1 MFTDC
6 KIQYCRALHT
16 TQCPLQ
22 SLDNPYQNLS
32 GISHRTRKSNPKI
45 QTEPQKTL
53 NRQKKKIM
61 RKKNVEGIPIPDFKL
76 YYKARE
82 IKTGTASFLVTQ
94 WVRDPALSLQWL
106 EGFGGC

>member
-1 MFTDC
+1 MFMDY

-53 NRQKKKIM
+53 NRQKKKNHE
-61 RKKNVEGIPIPDFKL
+61 KE
-76 YYKARE
+76 E
-82 IKTGTASFLVTQ
+82 
-94 WVRDPALSLQWL
+94 
-106 EGFGGC
+106 C

>member
-1 MFTDC
+1 MFMDY

-32 GISHRTRKSNPKI
+32 GISHRTRNY
-45 QTEPQKTL
+45 E
-53 NRQKKKIM
+53 
-61 RKKNVEGIPIPDFKL
+61 
-76 YYKARE
+76 ARE
-82 IKTGTASFLVTQ
+82 IKTGTASSLVAQ
-94 WVRDPALSLQWL
+94 WVRDPAMSMQWL